1 MFNNILVPTDL
12 TPRDVKA
19 IDIAFKLCTEENGRV
34 SLIHVIE
41 TIDDADGE
49 EFQPFYDKLT
59 QRASQKM
66 DESIGQLETGKGKIH
81 TRILYGKRVQE
92 IVRFAEENDVDLI
105 VLNSHRIERAQAAE
119 GWATISY
126 RVAILAPCPV
136 LMVK

>member
-1 MFNNILVPTDL
+1 MFNILVPTDL
-12 TPRDVKA
+12 TPKSAKA
-19 IDIAFKLCTEENGRV
+19 LEFALKVCTEGENRI

-66 DESIGQLETGKGKIH
+66 DEIIGRMQSGKGNIH
-81 TRILYGKRVQE
+81 TQILYGDRTRE
-92 IVRFAEENDVDLI
+92 IVRFAEENAVDLI
-105 VLNSHRIERAQAAE
+105 VLSSHSIEKAQAAE